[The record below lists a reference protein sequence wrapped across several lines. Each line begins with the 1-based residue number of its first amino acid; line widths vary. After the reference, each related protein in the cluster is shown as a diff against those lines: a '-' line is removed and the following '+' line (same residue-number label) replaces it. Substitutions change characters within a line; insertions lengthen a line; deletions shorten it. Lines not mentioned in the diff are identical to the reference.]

1 MSAGLAGALAVVLCP
16 FAGRAADGTAES
28 EVFYIDASLDLD
40 GLLASWAFVDV
51 DGDGALELVL
61 AVCLADGEREL
72 RVHELSAHRLESVPK
87 HTVRVLGDVIA
98 WGCADVRSEPG
109 RELLFLTR
117 GGVWSYSLTRP
128 GYRDNVSRLVVDDL
142 LYDLPDP
149 RALEHWEYIIPG
161 SGSGADG
168 RDLVLLPDRT
178 GYAIWG
184 ATGEEDAPYGRRARF
199 EDSEDDGDDR
209 GSVGD
214 RPRRAEMSFS
224 SGGSSPFLRE
234 DPRGTAALLSDSR
247 KVRAPALMDLDGDGF
262 LDLLRVSDEALTI
275 HMGGPDGPSAD
286 PTRVEP
292 LPKELMA
299 EDGESVELTL
309 IDLDGDGDL
318 DLLAHVEEDVDGF
331 ENALHRIFIYRGNAE
346 RLIGAKPDQVLRFEA
361 AMLRVEVTD
370 VDGDGR
376 VDLAFRKLELPS
388 VVAAVTGLEFTF
400 TYLVYM
406 GGRKGFDK
414 RPTLDHEE
422 TYDEDTVVGLA
433 ANRELTLD
441 CDGDGIADL
450 VEVDLDGR
458 IAIRRVIKTSSFL
471 RGETWSLERAPW
483 KRFAGEGSIESLV
496 VRDLNGDGLGDV
508 ISAGERRFSL
518 WLSSRGRQRR

>member
-1 MSAGLAGALAVVLCP
+1 
-16 FAGRAADGTAES
+16 
-28 EVFYIDASLDLD
+28 
-40 GLLASWAFVDV
+40 
-51 DGDGALELVL
+51 
-61 AVCLADGEREL
+61 
-72 RVHELSAHRLESVPK
+72 
-87 HTVRVLGDVIA
+87 
-98 WGCADVRSEPG
+98 
-109 RELLFLTR
+109 
-117 GGVWSYSLTRP
+117 
-128 GYRDNVSRLVVDDL
+128 
-142 LYDLPDP
+142 
-149 RALEHWEYIIPG
+149 
-161 SGSGADG
+161 
-168 RDLVLLPDRT
+168 
-178 GYAIWG
+178 
-184 ATGEEDAPYGRRARF
+184 
-199 EDSEDDGDDR
+199 
-209 GSVGD
+209 
-214 RPRRAEMSFS
+214 
-224 SGGSSPFLRE
+224 
-234 DPRGTAALLSDSR
+234 
-247 KVRAPALMDLDGDGF
+247 
-262 LDLLRVSDEALTI
+262 
-275 HMGGPDGPSAD
+275 
-286 PTRVEP
+286 
-292 LPKELMA
+292 
-299 EDGESVELTL
+299 
-309 IDLDGDGDL
+309 
-318 DLLAHVEEDVDGF
+318 
-331 ENALHRIFIYRGNAE
+331 
-346 RLIGAKPDQVLRFEA
+346 
-361 AMLRVEVTD
+361 MLRVEVTD